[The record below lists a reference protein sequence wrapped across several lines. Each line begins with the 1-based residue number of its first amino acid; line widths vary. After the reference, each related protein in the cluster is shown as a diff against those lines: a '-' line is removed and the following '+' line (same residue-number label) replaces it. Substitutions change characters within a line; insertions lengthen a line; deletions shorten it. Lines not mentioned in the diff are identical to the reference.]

1 MSRSLCDN
9 LGLVVPLLVGL
20 FAMAAGEVTA
30 QAQSN
35 LDREVR
41 RANRASDVISRLRSG
56 AVSSGAASDELEA
69 LRAAFDVL
77 ALGASNEAR
86 AARSELARAAQQDG
100 DGALKDFA
108 VRVRLQA
115 DGVGLEDRAEL
126 RRWLIEISRDR
137 DALSAIA
144 SGLWNASDELAE
156 SLVPFAETRVRA
168 AEDEEQQFLWVW
180 VLRSGGPEGIR
191 AAIRAADD
199 GLLSQPV
206 ASFARTGGLRFGT
219 PVRNRPDGDGET
231 R

>member
-56 AVSSGAASDELEA
+56 AVSSGAPS
-69 LRAAFDVL
+69 
-77 ALGASNEAR
+77 EAR

-126 RRWLIEISRDR
+126 HRWLIEISRDR